1 MNNLSDIL
9 KTEARKLRAC
19 NKAMRQWP
27 ESGEP
32 QELIDL
38 WKSNLDFALEND
50 FPPSDFIKTNFD
62 IDLLNRNLIFVDEYL
77 DFDLMPSGVYII
89 NGECSGRIR
98 FAPWSAVTVYV
109 RHSSKVRIEA
119 GAFAKVFVRVYNEA
133 EVECDYDE
141 SAVVKV
147 YDRRK

>member
-1 MNNLSDIL
+1 MESLSDTL
-9 KTEARKLRAC
+9 KRQAHELSAC
-19 NKAMRQWP
+19 HKAMRNWP
-27 ESGEP
+27 ENGEP
-32 QELIDL
+32 QALVEL
-38 WKSNLDFALEND
+38 WKNNIDFALEKD
-50 FPPSDFIKTNFD
+50 FPTLEFIKANFD
-62 IDLLNRNLIFVDEYL
+62 RDLLNRNLIFVDEYL

-89 NGECSGRIR
+89 NGDCSGRIR

-133 EVECDYDE
+133 DVEVDSDE

>member
-133 EVECDYDE
+133 EVEVESDE